1 MHVKHNQRRVSGPG
15 AFGTSNNQ
23 CDSSENLNSDQQQQ
37 HALYQQHQQR
47 LYQQQQQ
54 QHRQQQHSHPHLL
67 RQSLINLTSA
77 HNISNNI
84 GVSNTS
90 EQQGT
95 NTSGRSG
102 AVEPSSSSSLNYPNA
117 NSNRNIST
125 TNTNVS
131 NTLHKYIS
139 CSCESLKCA
148 VSAVAAKASIKRSRP
163 GEPDSESLIDTQN
176 ADFTDYNVAY
186 LDISQ
191 TGHSAGCLSSS
202 ISGGGGDDQ
211 HSLRSEYLSSRLSG
225 VSKQHSYD
233 SSCSGQLHGLTL
245 TAKERS
251 SQNQQQ
257 QQQQLQQQQQ
267 QLDCTNSTRVPSS
280 PISCA
285 NSNYSNQSNIS
296 AGTGGGGGGGGV
308 GGGEGVGGV
317 GPSTICDAYQ
327 DFSHYPTT
335 NSNST
340 SYGNDFNDDF
350 KHIVVHNFSNSD
362 PITRYNVSSGDCGG
376 DGATSINNT
385 LTGTYC
391 SPLKPHYSDCNI
403 YAKQQAEYFS
413 NLKSDFDQ
421 HAQHGDKQ
429 QLVNKTYIF
438 KCLANSPS
446 FLRSTKIK
454 EQSKKLRNLSLKN
467 RTAKK
472 KGQIISKS
480 NAVSDNSLHPGDKYL
495 NLYLVEK
502 KNSQQQLQQ
511 YQQQQ
516 QQLEQQQSQTG
527 RLVTSDSGSKTPSL
541 TAGRQQL
548 QQQLEQQQQQQQQ
561 DQQTVVAALSRNL
574 QQQQQQCLV
583 NGSVRTHPTYRH
595 QSSIKRD
602 SKDYSGTLTPTA
614 STTHRNSKVSN
625 SNNNKSCNLNNNGNK
640 LSVSTNSCNKL
651 HVAAAGT
658 HPYATSP
665 KSSLSSNGHLNKY
678 CLTDISR
685 RRKAAFNRQL
695 SAPTDYTHSSNNSN
709 GNGNFNGNGNGN
721 GGSNSATEAAC
732 ESTSTVASAGVGS
745 VAAKASVSLQN
756 SVLIKPTSTSNSCTN
771 SFNRRHIKRQK
782 NNKLNERLIHGD
794 SDESVRCSYCSV
806 LNENDLRI
814 SFENTCTDSLV
825 TAFDD
830 EALLICDQGNE
841 MVHFDDVSLYGTPK
855 EEPMPSIP
863 VVSEKVSANFLKSQ
877 LQSWFQPTDNRLA
890 MKLFGS
896 RKALVKERI
905 RQKTSGHWVIH
916 PCSSFRFYWDLCML
930 LLLVA
935 NLIILPVAISFFND
949 DLSTRWIA
957 FNCLS
962 DTIFLIDIVVNFRT
976 GIMQQDNAEQVIL
989 DPKLIAKHYL
999 KTWFFLDLISSIPLD
1014 YIFLIFN
1021 QVKDFSDSFQI
1032 LHAGRA
1038 LRILRLAK
1046 LLSLVRLLRL
1056 SRLVRYVSQ
1065 WEEVYILQNLQK
1077 KSADRRG
1084 RMHRKDKDGLTKSNL
1099 ILKFLNMAS
1108 VFMRIFNLICMMLLI
1123 GHWSGCLQFLVPML
1137 QGFPSNSWVSINE
1150 LQESYWL
1157 EQYSWALFKAMSHM
1171 LCIGYGRFP
1180 PQSLT
1185 DMWLTMLS
1193 MISGA
1198 TCYALFL
1205 GHATNLIQSLDSS
1218 RRQYR
1223 EKVKQVE
1230 EYMAYRKLPRDMRQ
1244 RITEYFEHRY
1254 QGKFFDEECI
1264 LGELSEKLRE
1274 DVINYNCRSLVA
1286 SVPFFANADSNFV
1299 SDVVT
1304 KLKYEVFQPG
1314 DIIIKEGTI
1323 GTKMYFIQEGVVDI
1337 VMANGEVATSLSD
1350 GSYFGEICLLTNAR
1364 RVASVRAETYCN
1376 LFSLS
1381 VDHFNCVLD
1390 QYPLMRKTMET
1401 VAAERLNKIG
1411 KNPNIMQQK
1420 DEQISNPESNTITA
1434 VVNALAAEA
1443 DDCKDDDIDIKENL
1457 LHGSESSFTGPVQT
1471 IREGLPRPRS
1481 GEFRALFEGNTP

>member
-1 MHVKHNQRRVSGPG
+1 MHVKHTQRRVSGPG
-15 AFGTSNNQ
+15 AFGTFTNDQRASRDNLYPDDQHQRHSHSHQHLVRQSLNSLSYAQ
-23 CDSSENLNSDQQQQ
+23 PGSSSATPASGPTGPIPVHSHSSASASVRNSPSPSSGSVGVIALGAVRSRRGEAADRERDRDRDRDRERDGDGDSVSLLRSGLDEQRSQRQRSSSTRLSSGISKQNSCDSRSSGLRILDPAPSHSYSHSHSPVSCGTEQSVSSTGGQSALYDACHEYTRSLSAAPTTEPTGGAAALSGPAAAGAAAGAGGLGGAGLLKSHYSDQQ
-37 HALYQQHQQR
+37 L
-47 LYQQQQQ
+47 
-54 QHRQQQHSHPHLL
+54 SEPHFT
-67 RQSLINLTSA
+67 NL
-77 HNISNNI
+77 N
-84 GVSNTS
+84 
-90 EQQGT
+90 
-95 NTSGRSG
+95 
-102 AVEPSSSSSLNYPNA
+102 LNLN
-117 NSNRNIST
+117 
-125 TNTNVS
+125 
-131 NTLHKYIS
+131 
-139 CSCESLKCA
+139 
-148 VSAVAAKASIKRSRP
+148 
-163 GEPDSESLIDTQN
+163 
-176 ADFTDYNVAY
+176 
-186 LDISQ
+186 
-191 TGHSAGCLSSS
+191 LSS
-202 ISGGGGDDQ
+202 D
-211 HSLRSEYLSSRLSG
+211 
-225 VSKQHSYD
+225 YD
-233 SSCSGQLHGLTL
+233 
-245 TAKERS
+245 
-251 SQNQQQ
+251 
-257 QQQQLQQQQQ
+257 
-267 QLDCTNSTRVPSS
+267 
-280 PISCA
+280 
-285 NSNYSNQSNIS
+285 
-296 AGTGGGGGGGGV
+296 TG
-308 GGGEGVGGV
+308 
-317 GPSTICDAYQ
+317 S
-327 DFSHYPTT
+327 
-335 NSNST
+335 
-340 SYGNDFNDDF
+340 
-350 KHIVVHNFSNSD
+350 
-362 PITRYNVSSGDCGG
+362 
-376 DGATSINNT
+376 
-385 LTGTYC
+385 
-391 SPLKPHYSDCNI
+391 
-403 YAKQQAEYFS
+403 
-413 NLKSDFDQ
+413 
-421 HAQHGDKQ
+421 DKQ
-429 QLVNKTYIF
+429 QLVNQTYIF
-438 KCLANSPS
+438 KCIANSPS
-446 FLRSTKIK
+446 FLRTNKIK
-454 EQSKKLRNLSLKN
+454 EQSKKLRNLSLKT

-502 KNSQQQLQQ
+502 KHSLQSQIAPTSNTSVAASCSTSSSTARQQQLPALSAVAARQQ
-511 YQQQQ
+511 QLLLNGSLKSSSSSDNRQTKTLPAYQEYRCGSSSSNTIPTTGKSPPVPHSLAAKISGKNCNNLLQNAGGNQLSLSSNSCHKLHAHSQYAQQQQ
-516 QQLEQQQSQTG
+516 QQHL
-527 RLVTSDSGSKTPSL
+527 
-541 TAGRQQL
+541 
-548 QQQLEQQQQQQQQ
+548 
-561 DQQTVVAALSRNL
+561 
-574 QQQQQQCLV
+574 
-583 NGSVRTHPTYRH
+583 
-595 QSSIKRD
+595 
-602 SKDYSGTLTPTA
+602 A
-614 STTHRNSKVSN
+614 S
-625 SNNNKSCNLNNNGNK
+625 
-640 LSVSTNSCNKL
+640 
-651 HVAAAGT
+651 
-658 HPYATSP
+658 SP
-665 KSSLSSNGHLNKY
+665 KSSVSSNGHLNKY
-678 CLTDISR
+678 CLTDLT
-685 RRKAAFNRQL
+685 RRKAEFNRQL
-695 SAPTDYTHSSNNSN
+695 SAPTDYTRHSSSN
-709 GNGNFNGNGNGN
+709 GSQQE
-721 GGSNSATEAAC
+721 GSEPANETGVGVG
-732 ESTSTVASAGVGS
+732 ESTITVASAGVLGHRTPQYGHGHGPGQ
-745 VAAKASVSLQN
+745 ASTAPATLKSLQLHN
-756 SVLIKPTSTSNSCTN
+756 FGVHHPTPRPTSTSCTN
-771 SFNRRHIKRQK
+771 SFNRRHIRRHKS
-782 NNKLNERLIHGD
+782 KLSERLLNGD
-794 SDESVRCSYCSV
+794 SEESVRCSYCSV
-806 LNENDLRI
+806 LNVNENDLRI

-830 EALLICDQGNE
+830 EALLICDQGTE
-841 MVHFDDVSLYGTPK
+841 MARTKVHFDDVSLYGTPK
-855 EEPMPSIP
+855 EEPMPNIP
-863 VVSEKVSANFLKSQ
+863 IVSEKVSANFLKSQ

-999 KTWFFLDLISSIPLD
+999 RTWFFLDLISSIPLD

-1021 QVKDFSDSFQI
+1021 QDFSDSFQI

-1084 RMHRKDKDGLTKSNL
+1084 RMNRKDKDGLTKSNL

-1254 QGKFFDEECI
+1254 QGKFFDEELI

-1420 DEQISNPESNTITA
+1420 DEQLSNPESNQITA

-1443 DDCKDDDIDIKENL
+1443 EECKDDYSDMDLKENL
-1457 LHGSESSFTGPVQT
+1457 LHGSGSSIAEQT

>member
-1 MHVKHNQRRVSGPG
+1 MQELV
-15 AFGTSNNQ
+15 FLCIYLNN
-23 CDSSENLNSDQQQQ
+23 
-37 HALYQQHQQR
+37 A
-47 LYQQQQQ
+47 
-54 QHRQQQHSHPHLL
+54 
-67 RQSLINLTSA
+67 
-77 HNISNNI
+77 
-84 GVSNTS
+84 
-90 EQQGT
+90 
-95 NTSGRSG
+95 
-102 AVEPSSSSSLNYPNA
+102 
-117 NSNRNIST
+117 
-125 TNTNVS
+125 
-131 NTLHKYIS
+131 
-139 CSCESLKCA
+139 
-148 VSAVAAKASIKRSRP
+148 
-163 GEPDSESLIDTQN
+163 
-176 ADFTDYNVAY
+176 
-186 LDISQ
+186 
-191 TGHSAGCLSSS
+191 
-202 ISGGGGDDQ
+202 
-211 HSLRSEYLSSRLSG
+211 
-225 VSKQHSYD
+225 
-233 SSCSGQLHGLTL
+233 
-245 TAKERS
+245 
-251 SQNQQQ
+251 
-257 QQQQLQQQQQ
+257 
-267 QLDCTNSTRVPSS
+267 
-280 PISCA
+280 
-285 NSNYSNQSNIS
+285 
-296 AGTGGGGGGGGV
+296 
-308 GGGEGVGGV
+308 
-317 GPSTICDAYQ
+317 
-327 DFSHYPTT
+327 
-335 NSNST
+335 
-340 SYGNDFNDDF
+340 
-350 KHIVVHNFSNSD
+350 
-362 PITRYNVSSGDCGG
+362 
-376 DGATSINNT
+376 
-385 LTGTYC
+385 
-391 SPLKPHYSDCNI
+391 
-403 YAKQQAEYFS
+403 
-413 NLKSDFDQ
+413 
-421 HAQHGDKQ
+421 
-429 QLVNKTYIF
+429 
-438 KCLANSPS
+438 
-446 FLRSTKIK
+446 
-454 EQSKKLRNLSLKN
+454 LKN
-467 RTAKK
+467 
-472 KGQIISKS
+472 
-480 NAVSDNSLHPGDKYL
+480 
-495 NLYLVEK
+495 
-502 KNSQQQLQQ
+502 
-511 YQQQQ
+511 
-516 QQLEQQQSQTG
+516 
-527 RLVTSDSGSKTPSL
+527 
-541 TAGRQQL
+541 
-548 QQQLEQQQQQQQQ
+548 
-561 DQQTVVAALSRNL
+561 
-574 QQQQQQCLV
+574 
-583 NGSVRTHPTYRH
+583 
-595 QSSIKRD
+595 KRVLL
-602 SKDYSGTLTPTA
+602 GTA
-614 STTHRNSKVSN
+614 SS
-625 SNNNKSCNLNNNGNK
+625 
-640 LSVSTNSCNKL
+640 
-651 HVAAAGT
+651 
-658 HPYATSP
+658 
-665 KSSLSSNGHLNKY
+665 
-678 CLTDISR
+678 
-685 RRKAAFNRQL
+685 
-695 SAPTDYTHSSNNSN
+695 
-709 GNGNFNGNGNGN
+709 
-721 GGSNSATEAAC
+721 
-732 ESTSTVASAGVGS
+732 
-745 VAAKASVSLQN
+745 
-756 SVLIKPTSTSNSCTN
+756 
-771 SFNRRHIKRQK
+771 
-782 NNKLNERLIHGD
+782 
-794 SDESVRCSYCSV
+794 ESVRCSYCSNF
-806 LNENDLRI
+806 NESDLRV
-814 SFENTCTDSLV
+814 SVENTCTDSLV
-825 TAFDD
+825 TAIDD
-830 EALLICDQGNE
+830 EALLICDPGNE
-841 MVHFDDVSLYGTPK
+841 MARTKVHFDDVSLYGTPK

-863 VVSEKVSANFLKSQ
+863 VVTEKISANFLKNQ

-1021 QVKDFSDSFQI
+1021 QVSDFSDSFQI

-1065 WEEVYILQNLQK
+1065 WEEVY
-1077 KSADRRG
+1077 
-1084 RMHRKDKDGLTKSNL
+1084 
-1099 ILKFLNMAS
+1099 FLNMAS

-1150 LQESYWL
+1150 LQEAYWL

-1254 QGKFFDEECI
+1254 QGKFFDEELI

-1381 VDHFNCVLD
+1381 VDHFNAVLD

-1411 KNPNIMQQK
+1411 KNPNIMAQK
-1420 DEQISNPESNTITA
+1420 DEQLSNPESNTITA

-1443 DDCKDDDIDIKENL
+1443 DDCKDDDDDVKDNSLE
-1457 LHGSESSFTGPVQT
+1457 GSQNSIVDASQT
-1471 IREGLPRPRS
+1471 IRKGLPRPKS
-1481 GEFRALFEGNTP
+1481 GEFRALFEGSTP